1 MESTRY
7 SSGAGVRPGSLF
19 LSGGLV
25 ALMITGIM
33 FAAPDIGKTIGKLPP
48 LITYQVPNPPKPEPL
63 PKPQPEQR
71 TITKLRQQPREPV
84 EQPPII
90 IATVPSG
97 PIFAPGDPVTID
109 QPPGTGIGSGGGVA
123 IDPPAPVFTEASAD
137 PRYADQFQPLYPA
150 EERRLGVEGLV
161 KVRVLIGTDGRVKAI
176 EPVSAAS
183 PGFLDAT
190 RRQALSKWRFRP
202 ATRDGVPIERWRI
215 MRVNFVLTEE

>member
-7 SSGAGVRPGSLF
+7 SSGAGVRPGSLI

-25 ALMITGIM
+25 ALMVTGIM
-33 FAAPDIGKTIGKLPP
+33 FAAPDIGKKIGQLPP
-48 LITYQVPNPPKPEPL
+48 LVIYPVPNPPPPEPL

-71 TITKLRQQPREPV
+71 TVTKTKLIPREPI
-84 EQPPII
+84 EQPPVII
-90 IATVPSG
+90 KTAPTG

-109 QPPGTGIGSGGGVA
+109 QPAGTGIGGNGGVA
-123 IDPPAPVFTEASAD
+123 IDPPAPVYTEASVD
-137 PRYADQFQPLYPA
+137 PRYADQFQPGYPA
-150 EERRLGVEGLV
+150 EERRLGLEGLV

-183 PGFLDAT
+183 PGFFDAT

-202 ATRDGVPIERWRI
+202 ATRDGVPIERWRV